1 MNDQLAKVAPVPRV
15 EGPGDVPDSDD
26 EPRPQTGV
34 TFISD
39 SGASLGR
46 TASTKF
52 EPNTSTR
59 FLFWIARTEEEDDT
73 SGRLEIGNIVAAV
86 SDDGLDTTFGTVVE
100 MRSYSD
106 VDSFIADYLSHD
118 FGNADLQVPT
128 DVAEIVVVTCD
139 VMRNLSNTARP
150 VGRSRVYFPSSLGI
164 QFAYGLVDHEGN
176 SIFSG
181 AALPIGIFE
190 NGDGT
195 TAAVSI
201 DEEFV
206 IGPEG
211 AHLNVSGIS
220 GLASKTSAIQFAVK
234 SMLTHTS
241 KRLGVVFFNVKSRDL
256 LYLDEPNPRALDD
269 PWSVRV
275 YQDLGIPAEPF
286 TQARYFAPRDPNDP
300 EATQSLRTLEI
311 EAFSWDLGMIADD
324 IPQMFDPLDWDDKLE
339 GAWLRVRDSI
349 DQTPLTSYVQM
360 WKWIQRLIDDADA
373 RGRQWT
379 QGSHIQTWRKLN
391 SRLARFPRVYQGLI
405 EKAGSGQDVPWRDL
419 VGGSLFVIDMEMLGD
434 RGKRLVFGRAVR
446 ELSNMMEQE
455 GAGLDAIVV
464 FVDELNKFAPS
475 GSIRTP
481 LKSRLVDITARGRS
495 IGLVLFGA
503 EQFASSV
510 ESQIIENSSTFL
522 YGRTESNEL
531 RAPGYASLSKE
542 VKAKLTMLTQGR
554 LLARFAKFPQPIFLR
569 FPYPPCLP
577 GDQFEAADP

>member
-1 MNDQLAKVAPVPRV
+1 MTNELTEA
-15 EGPGDVPDSDD
+15 DSILLLEESDPLQD
-26 EPRPQTGV
+26 SHDTLEAATAV
-34 TFISD
+34 TFVSD
-39 SGASLGR
+39 SGTSLGR

-59 FLFWIARTEEEDDT
+59 FLFWIAREEDDQA
-73 SGRLEIGNIVAAV
+73 SGTLEIGNIVAAV
-86 SDDGLDTTFGTVVE
+86 SDDGSDITFGTVVE

-118 FGNADLQVPT
+118 FGDADLRVPT

-164 QFAYGLVDHEGN
+164 QFAYGLVDHEGK
-176 SIFSG
+176 SIFAG

-195 TAAVSI
+195 TAPVSI
-201 DEEFV
+201 DEDFV
-206 IGPEG
+206 IGPEA

-220 GLASKTSAIQFAVK
+220 GLASKTSAIQFVVK

-241 KRLGVVFFNVKSRDL
+241 KRVGVVFFNVKSRDL
-256 LYLDEPNPRALDD
+256 LYVDQPNRRALED
-269 PWSVRV
+269 PWSVDV
-275 YQDLGIPAEPF
+275 YNKLGIPVEPF
-286 TQARYFAPRDPNDP
+286 GQARYFAPRDPSNP
-300 EATQSLRTLEI
+300 NSTQSRRRQEI
-311 EAFSWDLGMIADD
+311 DPFSWDLPMIADD
-324 IPQMFDPLDWDDKLE
+324 IPQLFNPLDWDDKLE
-339 GAWLRVRDSI
+339 GAWLRVRDEV
-349 DQTPLTSYVQM
+349 DQKPLVSYGQM
-360 WKWIQRLIDDADA
+360 LEWIKRLIGYADNA
-373 RGRQWT
+373 NKQWT
-379 QGSHIQTWRKLN
+379 QGIHIQTWRKLN
-391 SRLARFPRVYQGLI
+391 SRLVRFPRSYQGLI
-405 EKAGSGQDVPWRDL
+405 ETRGKGQDVPWREL
-419 VGGSLFVIDMEMLGD
+419 AGGSLFVIDMEMLGD

-446 ELSNMMEQE
+446 ELSSMMEQE
-455 GAGLDAIVV
+455 GAGLDAVV
-464 FVDELNKFAPS
+464 MFIDELNKCAPS
-475 GSIRTP
+475 GNIRTP

-503 EQFASSV
+503 EQFSSSV
-510 ESQIIENSSTFL
+510 ENQIIENSSTFL

-577 GDQFEAADP
+577 GDQFEAGDP

>member
-1 MNDQLAKVAPVPRV
+1 MTDQLNRNQSMLLPGESPALHDSQDTV
-15 EGPGDVPDSDD
+15 EADAA
-26 EPRPQTGV
+26 R
-34 TFISD
+34 TFVSD

-59 FLFWIARTEEEDDT
+59 FVFWIAREDGDPAA
-73 SGRLEIGNIVAAV
+73 GRLEIGNIVAAV
-86 SDDGLDTTFGTVVE
+86 SDDESDITFGTVVE

-150 VGRSRVYFPSSLGI
+150 VGRSRVFFPSSLGI
-164 QFAYGLVDHEGN
+164 QFAYGLVDREGN
-176 SIFSG
+176 SIFAG

-195 TAAVSI
+195 TAAVSV
-201 DEEFV
+201 DEDFV

-234 SMLTHTS
+234 SMFTHTS
-241 KRLGVVFFNVKSRDL
+241 KRVGVVFFNVKSRDL
-256 LYLDEPNPRALDD
+256 LYVDQPNPRARED
-269 PWSVRV
+269 PWSVGV
-275 YQDLGIPAEPF
+275 YEKLGIPIEPF
-286 TQARYFAPRDPNDP
+286 MQARYFAPRDPRNP
-300 EATQSLRTLEI
+300 GATQSLRRKAI
-311 EAFSWDLGMIADD
+311 EPFSWDLPMIADD
-324 IPQMFDPLDWDDKLE
+324 IPQLFNPLDWDDKLE
-339 GAWLRVRDSI
+339 GAWLRVRDEI
-349 DQTPLTSYVQM
+349 EQTPLHSYGQM
-360 WKWIQRLIDDADA
+360 LAWISKLIQYADN
-373 RGRQWT
+373 GNRQWS
-379 QGSHIQTWRKLN
+379 QGTHIQTWRKLQA
-391 SRLARFPRVYQGLI
+391 RLGRFPQLYQGLI
-405 EKAGSGQDVPWRDL
+405 DVRGKGQDVPWQELTRD
-419 VGGSLFVIDMEMLGD
+419 SLFVVDMEMLGD

-446 ELSNMMEQE
+446 KLGDMMEQE
-455 GAGLDAIVV
+455 GGELDAVV
-464 FVDELNKFAPS
+464 IFVDELNKFAPA
-475 GSIRTP
+475 GNIRSP

-503 EQFASSV
+503 EQFSSSV
-510 ESQIIENSSTFL
+510 ENQIIENSSTFL

-531 RAPGYASLSKE
+531 RAPAYAALSNE

-577 GDQFEAADP
+577 GDQFEAPDG

>member
-1 MNDQLAKVAPVPRV
+1 MNDQLTTDSIPAIEEPR
-15 EGPGDVPDSDD
+15 GLDDSDD
-26 EPRPQTGV
+26 TLGAEV
-34 TFISD
+34 ALTFV
-39 SGASLGR
+39 SGNSLGR

-52 EPNTSTR
+52 EPNTSSR
-59 FLFWIARTEEEDDT
+59 FLFWIAREEGNDAR
-73 SGRLEIGNIVAAV
+73 GKLEIGNIVAAV
-86 SDDGLDTTFGTVVE
+86 SDDGSDITFGTVVE

-118 FGNADLQVPT
+118 FGNANLEVPT

-150 VGRSRVYFPSSLGI
+150 VGRSRVYFPSPLGI

-176 SIFSG
+176 SIFDG
-181 AALPIGIFE
+181 AAIPIGIFE

-201 DEEFV
+201 DENFV
-206 IGPEG
+206 VGPEG

-256 LYLDEPNPRALDD
+256 LYVDEPNPRALED
-269 PWSVRV
+269 PWSVGV
-275 YQDLGIPAEPF
+275 YKELGIPVEPF
-286 TQARYFAPRDPNDP
+286 SEARYFAPRNPDDPQS
-300 EATQSLRTLEI
+300 TQSLRKKEI
-311 EAFSWDLGMIADD
+311 EAFSWDLPMIADD
-324 IPQMFDPLDWDDKLE
+324 IPQLFNPLDWDDKLE
-339 GAWLRVRDSI
+339 GAWLRVRDEI
-349 DQTPLTSYVQM
+349 EQLPLTSYAQM
-360 WKWIQRLIDDADA
+360 YKWIKRLIENAGA
-373 RGRQWT
+373 NNQWP

-391 SRLARFPRVYQGLI
+391 SRLARFPKSYQGLI
-405 EKAGSGQDVPWRDL
+405 ETRGRGRDVPWREL
-419 VGGSLFVIDMEMLGD
+419 AGGSLFVVDMEMLGD

-446 ELSNMMEQE
+446 ELSAMMEQD
-455 GAGLDAIVV
+455 GADLDAVV
-464 FVDELNKFAPS
+464 IFVDELNKFAPS
-475 GSIRTP
+475 GNIRTP

-503 EQFASSV
+503 EQFSSSV
-510 ESQIIENSSTFL
+510 ENQIIENSSTFL

-531 RAPGYASLSKE
+531 RAPAYASLSKE

-577 GDQFEAADP
+577 GDQFEADDP